1 MGWIDR
7 GCGCVVEGMYGRT
20 SNEETGQETGQDKTR
35 KHQPTQE
42 FGKLARLRRGTR
54 REKHTS

>member
-42 FGKLARLRRGTR
+42 LGKLARLRRD
-54 REKHTS
+54 